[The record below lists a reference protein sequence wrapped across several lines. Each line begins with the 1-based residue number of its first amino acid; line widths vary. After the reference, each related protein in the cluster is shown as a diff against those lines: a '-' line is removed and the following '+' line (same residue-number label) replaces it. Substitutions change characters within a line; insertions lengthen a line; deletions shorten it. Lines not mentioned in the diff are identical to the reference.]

1 MRQVSRKRRRSI
13 PILAVLASAYLA
25 GTTAQAGCPN
35 LYGELDERAQRA
47 VERFNAADRSRA
59 CSRAE
64 DLLRVEQ
71 RLSRF
76 VQDYQVQ
83 CVIDQ
88 EIIDVQTRRVRK
100 AREAQSRACDR

>member
-1 MRQVSRKRRRSI
+1 VTALDTL
-13 PILAVLASAYLA
+13 PLLAVVVGSCFAA
-25 GTTAQAGCPN
+25 TTAHAGCPN
-35 LYGELDERAQRA
+35 LYGEIDDQARRA

-88 EIIDVQTRRVRK
+88 ETIDVQTRRVRK